1 VNKCTR
7 CGRIFEED
15 LSACPS
21 CGKKVSLKS
30 IPPVEPQ
37 FLEDELDPYAILQIK
52 EDADARD
59 IEAAYRARTRYF
71 EGDDSIEVAEMLMDI
86 EWAYE
91 ILSDP
96 EQRAQWDYTKNYVP
110 PKPLLPNW
118 LRMVLILIVT
128 IIVGVLIEILK

>member
-1 VNKCTR
+1 MNRCTR

-21 CGKKVSLKS
+21 CGKKVRARPA
-30 IPPVEPQ
+30 PPAATQPQ
-37 FLEDELDPYAILQIK
+37 EDELDPYAILQIR

-59 IEAAYRARTRYF
+59 IEAAFRALNLHYN
-71 EGDDSIEVAEMLMDI
+71 GDDSIEAAEMLMDI

-91 ILSDP
+91 ILSNP
-96 EQRAQWDYTKNYVP
+96 EQRAQWDYVKNYVP

-118 LRMVLILIVT
+118 LVMVLIFVVT
-128 IIVGVLIEILK
+128 IIVGILIEVLK